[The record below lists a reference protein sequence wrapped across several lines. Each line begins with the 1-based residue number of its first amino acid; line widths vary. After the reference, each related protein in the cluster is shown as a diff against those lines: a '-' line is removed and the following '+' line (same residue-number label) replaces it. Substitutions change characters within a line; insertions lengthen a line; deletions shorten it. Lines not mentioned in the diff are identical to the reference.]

1 MANGFERPPRWAWV
15 VMIVGLVALA
25 VLTPIALQ
33 RGKVSDAELA
43 AAESEAAASAS
54 ASTSAPGTPAA
65 PADQP
70 VAVFLGDSYTVGENS
85 TEERGYAPLVAE
97 AMGWRLVELGQSG
110 TGYTTAGGAPGYEV
124 FLDRVPEVVA
134 EDPQFVVV
142 QGGTNDLGVD
152 ADQMEQRAGEV
163 LAALKTQLPQAA
175 IFVVGPADPP
185 QRDDDQMAD
194 VAEGLR
200 TASAAANVTFID
212 PITEQWLTPDLFT
225 DGLHP
230 GDEGYRVFAT
240 RLVFDM
246 QTALAA
252 SAPPG

>member
-43 AAESEAAASAS
+43 AAEADAAAGASPSA
-54 ASTSAPGTPAA
+54 TGTPAA

-70 VAVFLGDSYTVGENS
+70 VGVFLGDSYTVGENS

-97 AMGWRLVELGQSG
+97 QLGWRLVELGQSG
-110 TGYTTAGGAPGYEV
+110 SGYTTAGGAPDNQV
-124 FLDRVPEVVA
+124 FLDRVPAVVEQA
-134 EDPQFVVV
+134 PQFVVV
-142 QGGTNDLGVD
+142 QGGTNDVGVD
-152 ADQMEQRAGEV
+152 ADQIEERAGQV
-163 LAALKTQLPQAA
+163 LTALKTELPEAA

-185 QRDDDQMAD
+185 QREDDQMAD

-200 TASAAANVTFID
+200 TASVAANVTYID
-212 PITEQWLTPDLFT
+212 PIAEQWLTPNLFT

-230 GDEGYRVFAT
+230 GDEGYEVFAT
-240 RLVFDM
+240 RLAFDIRS
-246 QTALAA
+246 ALAA
-252 SAPPG
+252 SAPPS